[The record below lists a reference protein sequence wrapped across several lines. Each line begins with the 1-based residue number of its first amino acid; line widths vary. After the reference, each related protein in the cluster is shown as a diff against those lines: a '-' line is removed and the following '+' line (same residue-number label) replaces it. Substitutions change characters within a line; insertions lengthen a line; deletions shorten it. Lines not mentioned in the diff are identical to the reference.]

1 MNQQK
6 EKSAAIGATIVSGG
20 SGDFS
25 VAMNGNNNNNNGN
38 LSNDQQQLVS
48 KVAEHCGC
56 PINIATQAL
65 IASNWDPANAVTRIE
80 TMKRQNG
87 Q

>member
-1 MNQQK
+1 M
-6 EKSAAIGATIVSGG
+6 SGG

-25 VAMNGNNNNNNGN
+25 VQMNGNNGNN

-56 PINIATQAL
+56 PIEIARQAL
-65 IASNWDPANAVTRIE
+65 LASDWNPANAVTRIE
-80 TMKRQNG
+80 TMKRNNG
-87 Q
+87 QQ